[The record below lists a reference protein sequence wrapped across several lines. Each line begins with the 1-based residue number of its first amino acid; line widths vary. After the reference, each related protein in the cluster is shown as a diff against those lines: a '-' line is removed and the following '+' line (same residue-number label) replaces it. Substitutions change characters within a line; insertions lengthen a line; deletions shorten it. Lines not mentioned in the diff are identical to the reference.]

1 MNRGLEKKIKK
12 YKILVYF
19 VTFCKILLELDF
31 FLILAFLMRNL
42 NRLLRI
48 LNSEIQKLNI
58 VCFGLLEL

>member
-1 MNRGLEKKIKK
+1 MNRGLEKKIKT
-12 YKILVYF
+12 YKILVNF

-42 NRLLRI
+42 NRLLPI
-48 LNSEIQKLNI
+48 LNSEIQKLNL